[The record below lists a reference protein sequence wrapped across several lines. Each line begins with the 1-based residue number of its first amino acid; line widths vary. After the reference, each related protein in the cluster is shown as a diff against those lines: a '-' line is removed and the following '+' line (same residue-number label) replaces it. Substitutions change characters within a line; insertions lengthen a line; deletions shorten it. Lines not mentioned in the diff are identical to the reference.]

1 MSAHRPYSP
10 CLTTRRSPGHS
21 WPCPSLTW
29 LYTSASHFSCLCC
42 GPDILCPG
50 CGAQSLRG
58 SNENKDGT
66 DLIKAKFTVTRT
78 EWGSCTQVP
87 KAAEDLWPHL
97 DDTGQPQCGTLGR
110 RPRLLTHGF
119 QLPDELLFRPF
130 GPLLLVGIDGA
141 EDGATGLATVLD
153 GWDIQIVHQDD
164 VRVLQ
169 GGHRD
174 GQHEGGMEP
183 SKVTPAGADWLTVP
197 TPGFLNLGTT
207 DSGNQL
213 ILCCGAVLGT
223 VECPHPLDAIKPCPC
238 PSVTTRNVSKHCP
251 LSAGGQNH
259 PVENDMGC
267 SVCN

>member
-1 MSAHRPYSP
+1 MPLSVHRPYPP
-10 CLTTRRSPGHS
+10 CLATRHSPGQS

-66 DLIKAKFTVTRT
+66 DLIKAKFTVTQT

-87 KAAEDLWPHL
+87 KATEDLQPHL
-97 DDTGQPQCGTLGR
+97 DDTGQLQCRTLGR
-110 RPRLLTHGF
+110 RPQLLTHGF

-130 GPLLLVGIDGA
+130 GPLLLVGVDGA

-153 GWDIQIVHQDD
+153 GWNIQIVHQDD

-174 GQHEGGMEP
+174 GQHEGAWSHP
-183 SKVTPAGADWLTVP
+183 SSPQQVQTG
-197 TPGFLNLGTT
+197 
-207 DSGNQL
+207 
-213 ILCCGAVLGT
+213 
-223 VECPHPLDAIKPCPC
+223 
-238 PSVTTRNVSKHCP
+238 
-251 LSAGGQNH
+251 
-259 PVENDMGC
+259 
-267 SVCN
+267 